1 MLGELLRKR
10 TVSLHLTFKALRLY
24 RLVLLV
30 LSGDSAQ
37 HFSESVQAL
46 SGLGENQKN
55 SLSVITDA
63 ILTPHWLQ
71 DRMHASTVQP
81 VT

>member
-30 LSGDSAQ
+30 LCLADNASYQTCSSA
-37 HFSESVQAL
+37 EKTL
-46 SGLGENQKN
+46 CENQIK
-55 SLSVITDA
+55 SICDY
-63 ILTPHWLQ
+63 HEK
-71 DRMHASTVQP
+71 
-81 VT
+81 